1 MECESSLPFPVALWP
16 VWSCQFPHD
25 LILSVCTCGMFS
37 RCLYLVIDLVT
48 FFSFGTCTAP
58 DCYRRYGAVI
68 LILFLPLVNHEPYF
82 TNMYNPSI
90 QRIFWW
96 PWFNGIVNPRDFS
109 DEWEKYSLKW
119 FVTVQLTLTFLIPI
133 SNDVQ

>member
-1 MECESSLPFPVALWP
+1 MWIILTFSCCSLTCVIMSVSPWLN
-16 VWSCQFPHD
+16 S
-25 LILSVCTCGMFS
+25 LRVCTCGMFS

-48 FFSFGTCTAP
+48 FFFLWYLHSTRLLQAIWSCHSHTFSTFG
-58 DCYRRYGAVI
+58 
-68 LILFLPLVNHEPYF
+68 EPYF

-90 QRIFWW
+90 QRVFWW

-133 SNDVQ
+133 PNDVQ

>member
-1 MECESSLPFPVALWP
+1 MWIILTFSCCSLACVIMSVSPWLNSLGVYLWH
-16 VWSCQFPHD
+16 VLQVSVSCNWLSYFFFLWYLHSTRLLQAIWSCH
-25 LILSVCTCGMFS
+25 SHTFS
-37 RCLYLVIDLVT
+37 T
-48 FFSFGTCTAP
+48 FG
-58 DCYRRYGAVI
+58 
-68 LILFLPLVNHEPYF
+68 EPYF

-90 QRIFWW
+90 QRVFWW

-133 SNDVQ
+133 PNDVQ